1 MTCALCMLQRAAASF
16 IALTATHTGWKRLLT
31 ITIFFSSFVVVFV
44 YFVIIIIIMF
54 ALFLLVFHYLLVR
67 CVCEFFINVNLSLW
81 ASSERI
87 VEKKNEEDMCSK
99 VYGFFCLFFFSSLFV
114 HAEDPVPF
122 GKLSRPLYCRANNER
137 AQKQNNITFYDVCLN
152 VSFADEPS
160 TLFSFSIFRPFHS
173 SLSFPAKFVHHIAE
187 W

>member
-31 ITIFFSSFVVVFV
+31 ITIFFFFFRCCFCLFRYYYYYVRFV
-44 YFVIIIIIMF
+44 F
-54 ALFLLVFHYLLVR
+54 AGFSLFAGAVCVR
-67 CVCEFFINVNLSLW
+67 IFYQCEFIFMSI
-81 ASSERI
+81 ERANSW
-87 VEKKNEEDMCSK
+87 KKNEEDMCSK